1 MSEPR
6 SAPTVGQIV
15 LGKRLQDLREKAGL
29 SPEQAARALRVN
41 QTTVRRM
48 EKAEVGLKLL
58 YVEKL
63 LQTYGVARA
72 EIDDFLSLA
81 EEANRPGWWHNF
93 RDVVPDWFSVYVS
106 LEGAARMIRAY
117 EPHYVPGL
125 LQTEDY
131 VRTLLGVGFPDAS
144 REELDKRV
152 ALRMERQ
159 SLLTR
164 AEDAPRLWAVVDETV
179 LRRNV
184 GGPQVMRGQINR
196 LLRAVEL
203 SNVTIQVV
211 PFSTGPHPGAFGPFQ
226 IFRFGIPE
234 LPDIVYSEGLTSAS
248 YRDER
253 AEVATYL
260 QTLDRMCEQAATPE
274 GTEAFLHA
282 LLKEI

>member
-63 LQTYGVARA
+63 LQTYGVDREETDA
-72 EIDDFLSLA
+72 FLGLA
-81 EEANRPGWWHNF
+81 EEANKPGWWHNF

-106 LEGAARMIRAY
+106 LEGAAKRIRAY
-117 EPHYVPGL
+117 EPHWVPGL

-131 VRTLLGVGFPDAS
+131 VRALMAVGFPDACS
-144 REELDKRV
+144 EELDRRV

-159 SLLTR
+159 ALLTR
-164 AEDAPRLWAVVDETV
+164 PGNAPQLWAVMDEAV

-184 GGPQVMRGQINR
+184 GGPEVMRGQIES
-196 LLRAVEL
+196 LLEAVERP
-203 SNVTIQVV
+203 NVTLQVV
-211 PFSTGPHPGAFGPFQ
+211 PFATGPYLGCSGHFQ
-226 IFRFGIPE
+226 IFRFQIPE
-234 LPDIVYSEGLTSAS
+234 LPDIVYAEGLTSAV
-248 YRDER
+248 YMDQRE
-253 AEVATYL
+253 EVSAHL
-260 QTLDRMCEQAATPE
+260 QALDRMCEQAATPE
-274 GTEAFLHA
+274 GTAAFLRD

>member
-29 SPEQAARALRVN
+29 SPDQAARALRVN

-63 LQTYGVARA
+63 LQTYEVARE

-93 RDVVPDWFSVYVS
+93 RDVLPDWFSVYVS
-106 LEGAARMIRAY
+106 LEGAAKLIRAY

-131 VRTLLGVGFPDAS
+131 VRTLLSVGFPDATPD
-144 REELDKRV
+144 ELDKRV
-152 ALRMERQ
+152 ALRMGRQ
-159 SLLTR
+159 ALLTR
-164 AEDAPRLWAVVDETV
+164 PDDAPHLWAVMDETV

-184 GGPQVMRGQINR
+184 GGPEVMRRQLER
-196 LLRAVEL
+196 LLRATEL
-203 SNVTIQVV
+203 PSVTLQLL
-211 PFSTGPHPGAFGPFQ
+211 PFSTGPHPGTFGHFQ
-226 IFRFGIPE
+226 LFRFEIPE
-234 LPDIVYSEGLTSAS
+234 LPDIVYTEGLTSAA
-248 YRDER
+248 YLDER
-253 AEVATYL
+253 ADVATYL

-274 GTEAFLHA
+274 GTQALLHA